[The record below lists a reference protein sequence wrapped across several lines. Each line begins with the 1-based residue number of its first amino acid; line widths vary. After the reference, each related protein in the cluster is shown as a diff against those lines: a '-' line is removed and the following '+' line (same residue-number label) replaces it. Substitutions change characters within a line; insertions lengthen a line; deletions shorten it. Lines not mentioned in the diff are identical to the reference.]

1 MMAAAITLT
10 DKLRFEWPVMLV
22 VLGGV
27 WYLGT
32 TLSTINERLIAI
44 ETRLEMIERS
54 LPVMQAQ
61 VSAQGE
67 RISRLEAQSR

>member
-10 DKLRFEWPVMLV
+10 DKLRFEWPVLLV
-22 VLGGV
+22 VIGGV

-54 LPVMQAQ
+54 LPGMQAQ